1 MPKLESSK
9 VKRVTLPST
18 RGSKDPAWVDLDL
31 EVSIGTLVEVQDKP
45 DAQKTLTIVLRAI
58 KAWNFTGEDGK
69 ALPVTEEN
77 LRKLSVQDFTALISE
92 FDLAPKT
99 IATSKK
105 KS

>member
-1 MPKLESSK
+1 
-9 VKRVTLPST
+9 
-18 RGSKDPAWVDLDL
+18 VDLDL